1 MEISRERFLDDSR
14 LYHLTL
20 SLRSR
25 SNEMHSVLSGL
36 SADDRDAVG
45 DALARALDEI
55 QRVVEEK
62 VAEKQ
67 LVQ

>member
-36 SADDRDAVG
+36 SADARDAVG

-55 QRVVEEK
+55 QKVVEER